1 VDAARVV
8 VMNALQNQ
16 ILSLFQTLPQDEQHA
31 LLNRLI
37 ENVDE
42 APVLTKEEIEAID
55 EGLAQMRRGE
65 TITGDELF
73 GRLAKKFGF
82 ERT

>member
-1 VDAARVV
+1 
-8 VMNALQNQ
+8 MNTLQSQ
-16 ILSLFQTLPQDEQHA
+16 ILSLFQTLPHDEQHA
-31 LLNRLI
+31 LLARLI
-37 ENVDE
+37 EQVDE
-42 APVLTKEEIEAID
+42 APELTREEIAAID

-65 TITGDELF
+65 TVTGDELF

>member
-1 VDAARVV
+1 
-8 VMNALQNQ
+8 MNTRQSQ
-16 ILSLFQTLPQDEQHA
+16 ILSLFQALPHDEQHA
-31 LLNRLI
+31 LLTHLI
-37 ENVDE
+37 EKVEE
-42 APVLTKEEIEAID
+42 APELTQEQIAAID